1 MHGAWVFDLV
11 LLVFTATVTVLA
23 FRQITMERDESD

>member
-11 LLVFTATVTVLA
+11 LLVVTAAATVLA
-23 FRQITMERDESD
+23 FRQLTVERDEND